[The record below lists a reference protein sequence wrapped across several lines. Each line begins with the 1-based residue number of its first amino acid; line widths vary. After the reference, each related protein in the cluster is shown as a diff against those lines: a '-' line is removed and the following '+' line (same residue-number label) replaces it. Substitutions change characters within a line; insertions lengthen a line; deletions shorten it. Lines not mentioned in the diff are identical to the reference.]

1 MFARSLIADGEPM
14 PEEDD
19 QEKQVEDEML
29 RMMQE
34 EEEEEEGQ
42 AEEAGEPGEA
52 SGEDLEAEM
61 LRAMQEETAAGGG
74 QSGGDDADLE
84 AQMLQAMMAETGA
97 SSEVDAQEALQKT
110 QSLLPGQE
118 LSSKNIGRLIDIR
131 LTISI
136 ELGQTKVPIS
146 TLLGWT
152 EGSLIEL
159 EKVSGEPVDV
169 LVNGSPFAR
178 GEVVVISENFG
189 VRLTEIRSALPPR

>member
-1 MFARSLIADGEPM
+1 M
-14 PEEDD
+14 PEEADNGD
-19 QEKQVEDEML
+19 QVEAEML

-34 EEEEEEGQ
+34 EGGEGQ
-42 AEEAGEPGEA
+42 AEEPEEPGEA
-52 SGEDLEAEM
+52 PDDDLEAEM
-61 LRAMQEETAAGGG
+61 LRAMQEEMATGGG
-74 QSGGDDADLE
+74 ESGGDDADLE

-97 SSEVDAQEALQKT
+97 SSEVDAHQALQKT

-118 LSSKNIGRLIDIR
+118 LSSKNIGRLIDVR
-131 LTISI
+131 LTVSI

-159 EKVSGEPVDV
+159 DKVSGEPVDV
-169 LVNGSPFAR
+169 LINGKSFAR

-189 VRLTEIRSALPPR
+189 VRLTEIRPALPAR